1 MIEAPKVSFWL
12 DDEAVQKATVTVLPD
27 SLVLRVAGV
36 DIFCHK
42 RDGLSQLL
50 VQLATAVDLCEAYG
64 DPGGLR
70 AVA

>member
-1 MIEAPKVSFWL
+1 MLEAPKVSFWL
-12 DDEAVQKATVTVLPD
+12 DEEAVAKAEVTVLGG

-36 DIFCHK
+36 DIFCLQ

-50 VQLATAVDLCEAYG
+50 VQLATAVDLCEAYA
-64 DPGGLR
+64 DPVALR